1 MPMIL
6 IRLFRSMVSR
16 DINKSEA
23 TYSAAAPTLRGL
35 ALLTVVAHGS
45 ALSAELP

>member
-16 DINKSEA
+16 DIDEKWGDLL
-23 TYSAAAPTLRGL
+23 AAAPTLGGL
-35 ALLTVVAHGS
+35 ALLNVVAHGRVPT
-45 ALSAELP
+45 AARP